1 MDVDLVKSDIRDLVE
16 RISSTMKERDE
27 GLHQVVTL
35 KRQNDDLLEHTVQLE
50 DQVTYQK
57 KRSRTLEEQLK
68 KCELKVSLNDTQLAE
83 QVCNCIVVIYFTN
96 FLQAAMQHS
105 GPENLKKSRPK
116 KLVKSNKSI
125 AWKVFFDQK

>member
-50 DQVTYQK
+50 DQVVT
-57 KRSRTLEEQLK
+57 
-68 KCELKVSLNDTQLAE
+68 LKVFSFKTFYFLLFF
-83 QVCNCIVVIYFTN
+83 VIFTGDI
-96 FLQAAMQHS
+96 S
-105 GPENLKKSRPK
+105 KET
-116 KLVKSNKSI
+116 I
-125 AWKVFFDQK
+125 